1 MKPLSKINKL
11 TTISQEETYK
21 SLMENFFAGKSPNTI
36 QAYRDDL
43 ELFREFLKLDHIEDI
58 PCAMFTLDGGSANLL
73 VLSFKNHL
81 DALGRK
87 PSTISRK
94 IAAIRSLVKLARL
107 FGLITWSI
115 EIQNDKVK
123 PYKDTKGP
131 GKSNFE
137 KMLNVVSGDD
147 SKSVRDY
154 AMLRLL
160 YDLGLRVSEVV
171 NLDIGDYSRSEKTL
185 KVLGKG
191 KKDKVTLHLPEATCS
206 AIDNWLRLQS
216 SVTEALFHSL
226 TNSCEPKRITR
237 TGIYRIVRS
246 IGEKVGII
254 TRPHGIRHLSITE
267 ACKLAQAVGLPLEEV
282 LDHSRHANVSTLMIY
297 RDRNEDKQ
305 EFIAELLSKSCKKG
319 G

>member
-1 MKPLSKINKL
+1 MKSLSRLSDIESMSLDEK
-11 TTISQEETYK
+11 YK
-21 SLMENFFAGKSPNTI
+21 SLTKNFFAGKSPNTI

-43 ELFREFLKLDHIEDI
+43 EVFRKFLRLDDIEDI
-58 PCAMFTLDGGSANLL
+58 PNNLFTLDGGSANLL

-81 DALGRK
+81 NALGMK

-123 PYKDTKGP
+123 PYRDTKGP

-137 KMLNVVSGDD
+137 KMLDVVSGGDP
-147 SKSVRDY
+147 KSVRDY
-154 AMLRLL
+154 AMLRLF

-171 NLDIGDYSRSEKTL
+171 NLDIEDYLRSEKIL
-185 KVLGKG
+185 NVLGKG
-191 KKDKVTLHLPEATCS
+191 HKDKTTLHLPESTCS
-206 AIDNWLRLQS
+206 AIDSWLRLRS

-226 TNSCEPKRITR
+226 TNSCDAKRLTR
-237 TGIYRIVRS
+237 TGMYKIVRS
-246 IGEKVGII
+246 IGEKVGIT

-267 ACKLAQAVGLPLEEV
+267 ACKMAQAVGLPLEEV
-282 LDHSRHANVSTLMIY
+282 LDHSRHASVSTLMIY
-297 RDRNEDKQ
+297 RDKEEDKQ
-305 EFIAELLSKSCKKG
+305 EFISNLLAKSYK
-319 G
+319 